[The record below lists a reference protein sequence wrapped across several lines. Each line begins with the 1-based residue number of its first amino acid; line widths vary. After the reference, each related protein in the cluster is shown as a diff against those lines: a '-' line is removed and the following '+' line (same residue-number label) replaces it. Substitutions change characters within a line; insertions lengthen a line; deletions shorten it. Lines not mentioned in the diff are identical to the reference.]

1 MAGDR
6 PAGVVAR
13 RGRRLTAV
21 LGCAVLLALPISAR
35 AGDAAA
41 EIRAALTAWTAAFN
55 AGDAAQACRLFAPDL
70 RYDVRGLPE
79 QQSYAD
85 MCGRL
90 HRALAD
96 PQVRRRY
103 TPVINEILVAGDLAV
118 VRLAWHVTT
127 ARPGRAE
134 AHTVEQGIDI
144 FRREPDGGWRIIRYL
159 AYEAPR

>member
-1 MAGDR
+1 MLSGT
-6 PAGVVAR
+6 
-13 RGRRLTAV
+13 L
-21 LGCAVLLALPISAR
+21 LLASPISVEAE
-35 AGDAAA
+35 DAAA
-41 EIRAALTAWTAAFN
+41 DIRAALTAWTKAFN

-79 QQSYAD
+79 QNYSD

-103 TPVINEILVAGDLAV
+103 IPAINEILVEGDLAV
-118 VRLAWHVTT
+118 VRLTWHVTT
-127 ARPGRAE
+127 TRPGRAE
-134 AHTVEQGIDI
+134 VHTIEQGMDI
-144 FRREPDGGWRIIRYL
+144 FRHQPDGGWQIIRYI